1 MRVKLYSLIVFLRSL
16 STGLLAPVLSL
27 LLIDKGASLSNI
39 SIIMGIYSLTVVV
52 LELPTGILADVIGRK
67 KIFCLSLIVALFGY
81 SVILIGQGMI
91 FLCIG
96 IIFYGTSRALSSGS
110 FDALFIDSYIETFGK
125 DKLHKITVRLSVL
138 DSLGLSLGALTG
150 GVLPKFSQN
159 LIVDIG
165 TFDLNLVAEILLII
179 IVLLLSVVFISEN
192 SKSEIKKNI
201 SLKNHIKD
209 SSLIVIKNR
218 TIKCIFISAFATGF
232 FLLTIET
239 YWQPH
244 FTSLLPDNSMY
255 WLLGII
261 SFLYFAS
268 SIFGSIIS
276 EKIIERYNLDF
287 KKMYLILR
295 TMLVS
300 SLIVAALQLNAY
312 SFIVFYTLIY
322 LFLGMSNI
330 PENVILNSEI
340 PGNIRASVLS
350 VNSLVLQMG
359 GLTGSLINSFIIN
372 YISIPVLWMIA
383 AGVILFAVLIISKYF
398 ILDRHREMQDDYKK
412 LMP

>member
-16 STGLLAPVLSL
+16 STGLLVPVLSL

-192 SKSEIKKNI
+192 SKSDIKKNI

-383 AGVILFAVLIISKYF
+383 AGIIFITILIISKNF
-398 ILDRHREMQDDYKK
+398 IFDRHREVQNRYE
-412 LMP
+412 

>member
-16 STGLLAPVLSL
+16 STGLLVPVLSL

-383 AGVILFAVLIISKYF
+383 AGVIFITILIISKNF
-398 ILDRHREMQDDYKK
+398 IFDRHREVQNRYE
-412 LMP
+412 

>member
-16 STGLLAPVLSL
+16 STGLLVPVLSL

-67 KIFCLSLIVALFGY
+67 KIFCLSLIVALLGY
-81 SVILIGQGMI
+81 SVIIIGHGMI

-165 TFDLNLVAEILLII
+165 TFDLNLIAEILLII

-276 EKIIERYNLDF
+276 EKIIEKYNLDL

-300 SLIVAALQLNAY
+300 SLIITSLQLNAY

-322 LFLGMSNI
+322 LLLGMSNV

-340 PGNIRASVLS
+340 PSKIRASVLS
-350 VNSLVLQMG
+350 VNSLVLQLG

-372 YISIPVLWMIA
+372 YISIPALWMIA
-383 AGVILFAVLIISKYF
+383 AGVILITILIISKHF
-398 ILDRHREMQDDYKK
+398 IFNKNNEIQHVQ
-412 LMP
+412 

>member
-1 MRVKLYSLIVFLRSL
+1 MKVKLYSLIVFLKSF
-16 STGLLAPVLSL
+16 STGLLVPVLSL

-67 KIFCLSLIVALFGY
+67 KIFCLSLIVALLGY

-96 IIFYGTSRALSSGS
+96 IIFYGCSRALSSGS

-150 GVLPKFSQN
+150 GLLPKFSLN

-165 TFDLNLVAEILLII
+165 IFDLNLIVEILLII
-179 IVLLLSVVFISEN
+179 IVLLLSVIFISEN
-192 SKSEIKKNI
+192 YKSEIRRHI
-201 SLKNHIKD
+201 SLKDHMKD
-209 SSLIVIKNR
+209 SSLIVLKNK

-261 SFLYFAS
+261 SFLCFAS
-268 SIFGSIIS
+268 SILGSVIS
-276 EKIIERYNLDF
+276 EKIIEKYNFDL
-287 KKMYLILR
+287 KKSYLILR
-295 TMLVS
+295 TVLVS
-300 SLIVAALQLNAY
+300 SLIFVALQLNAY
-312 SFIVFYTLIY
+312 SFIVFYSLVY
-322 LFLGMSNI
+322 LFLGMSNV

-340 PGNIRASVLS
+340 PSEIRASVLS
-350 VNSLVLQMG
+350 VNSLILQLG
-359 GLTGSLINSFIIN
+359 GLTGSFINSIIIN
-372 YISIPVLWMIA
+372 FISIPVLWMIA
-383 AGVILFAVLIISKYF
+383 AGVIFITILIISKYF
-398 ILDRHREMQDDYKK
+398 IFIRHREIQRDHD
-412 LMP
+412 

>member
-16 STGLLAPVLSL
+16 STGLLVPVLSL

-150 GVLPKFSQN
+150 GVLPKFSQS

-192 SKSEIKKNI
+192 SKSDIKKNI

-383 AGVILFAVLIISKYF
+383 AGVIFITILIISKNF
-398 ILDRHREMQDDYKK
+398 IFDRHREVQNRYE
-412 LMP
+412 

>member
-16 STGLLAPVLSL
+16 STGLLVPVLSL

-383 AGVILFAVLIISKYF
+383 AGVIFITILIISKKF
-398 ILDRHREMQDDYKK
+398 IFDRHREVQNRYE
-412 LMP
+412 

>member
-16 STGLLAPVLSL
+16 STGLLVPVLSL
-27 LLIDKGASLSNI
+27 LLIDKGASLSYI

-67 KIFCLSLIVALFGY
+67 KIFCLSLIVALLGY
-81 SVILIGQGMI
+81 SVILIGHGMI

-165 TFDLNLVAEILLII
+165 TFDLNLIAEILLII

-201 SLKNHIKD
+201 SLQNHIKD

-276 EKIIERYNLDF
+276 EKIIERYNLDL

-398 ILDRHREMQDDYKK
+398 ILDRHREVQNRYE
-412 LMP
+412 

>member
-16 STGLLAPVLSL
+16 STGLLVPVLSL

-159 LIVDIG
+159 LIVDSG

-383 AGVILFAVLIISKYF
+383 AGVIFITILIISKNF
-398 ILDRHREMQDDYKK
+398 IFDRHREVQNRYE
-412 LMP
+412 

>member
-16 STGLLAPVLSL
+16 STGLLVPVLSL

-165 TFDLNLVAEILLII
+165 TFDLNLIAEILLII

-383 AGVILFAVLIISKYF
+383 AGVIFITILIISKNF
-398 ILDRHREMQDDYKK
+398 IFDRHREVQNRYE
-412 LMP
+412 

>member
-16 STGLLAPVLSL
+16 STGLLVPVLSL

-67 KIFCLSLIVALFGY
+67 KIFCASLIVSLLGY
-81 SVILIGQGMI
+81 SVILIGHGMI

-96 IIFYGTSRALSSGS
+96 IIFYGCSRALSSGS

-159 LIVDIG
+159 LILDIG
-165 TFDLNLVAEILLII
+165 TFDLNLIAEILLII
-179 IVLLLSVVFISEN
+179 IVLLLSVVFILEN

-201 SLKNHIKD
+201 SLKVHMKG
-209 SSLIVIKNR
+209 SSLYVMKNK

-276 EKIIERYNLDF
+276 EKIIEKYNLDL

-300 SLIVAALQLNAY
+300 SLIITSLQLNAY

-322 LFLGMSNI
+322 LLLGMSNV

-340 PGNIRASVLS
+340 PSKIRASVLS
-350 VNSLVLQMG
+350 VNSLVLQLG
-359 GLTGSLINSFIIN
+359 GLAGSLINSFIIN
-372 YISIPVLWMIA
+372 YISIPALWMIA
-383 AGVILFAVLIISKYF
+383 AGVILITILIISKHF
-398 ILDRHREMQDDYKK
+398 IFNKNNEIQHVQ
-412 LMP
+412 

>member
-16 STGLLAPVLSL
+16 STGLLVPVLSL

-150 GVLPKFSQN
+150 GVLPKFSQS

-383 AGVILFAVLIISKYF
+383 AGVIFITILIISKNF
-398 ILDRHREMQDDYKK
+398 IFDRHREVQNRYE
-412 LMP
+412 

>member
-16 STGLLAPVLSL
+16 STGLLVPVLSL

-287 KKMYLILR
+287 KKMYLVLR

>member
-1 MRVKLYSLIVFLRSL
+1 MRVKLYSLIVFLKSFT
-16 STGLLAPVLSL
+16 TGLLVPVLSL

-67 KIFCLSLIVALFGY
+67 KIFCLSLIVSLLGY
-81 SVILIGQGMI
+81 SIILIVQGMI
-91 FLCIG
+91 LLCIG
-96 IIFYGTSRALSSGS
+96 ILFYGTSRALSSGS
-110 FDALFIDSYIETFGK
+110 FDALFIDSYIDTFGR
-125 DKLHKITVRLSVL
+125 DKLHKITARLSVL

-150 GVLPKFSQN
+150 GILPKYSQN
-159 LIVDIG
+159 LIVSVG
-165 TFDLNLVAEILLII
+165 TFDLNLIVEIVLVI
-179 IVLLLSVVFISEN
+179 IVLLLAVAFISEN
-192 SKSEIKKNI
+192 HKSEIRKHI
-201 SLKNHIKD
+201 SLKGHIED
-209 SSLIVIKNR
+209 ISVLVMKNK
-218 TIKCIFISAFATGF
+218 TIKCIFIAAFATGF

-261 SFLYFAS
+261 SFSYFAS
-268 SIFGSIIS
+268 GILGSIIS
-276 EKIIERYNLDF
+276 EKIIEKYNLDL
-287 KKMYLILR
+287 KKSYLIIR

-300 SLIVAALQLNAY
+300 TLIFAALQLNAY

-322 LFLGMSNI
+322 LFLGMANV

-340 PGNIRASVLS
+340 PSKIRASALS
-350 VNSLVLQMG
+350 VNSLILQLG

-383 AGVILFAVLIISKYF
+383 AGVVFITILLISKQF
-398 ILDRHREMQDDYKK
+398 IFIKNKEIQQDCN
-412 LMP
+412 

>member
-16 STGLLAPVLSL
+16 STGLLVPVLSL

-276 EKIIERYNLDF
+276 EKIIERYNIDF

-383 AGVILFAVLIISKYF
+383 AGVIFITILIISKNF
-398 ILDRHREMQDDYKK
+398 IFDRHREVQNRYE
-412 LMP
+412 

>member
-16 STGLLAPVLSL
+16 STGLLVPVLSL

-67 KIFCLSLIVALFGY
+67 KIFCASLIVSLLGY
-81 SVILIGQGMI
+81 SVILIGHGMT

-96 IIFYGTSRALSSGS
+96 IIFYGCSRALSSGS

-159 LIVDIG
+159 LILDIG
-165 TFDLNLVAEILLII
+165 TFDLNLIAEILLII
-179 IVLLLSVVFISEN
+179 IVLLLSVVFILEN

-201 SLKNHIKD
+201 SLKVHMKG
-209 SSLIVIKNR
+209 SSLYVMKNK

-276 EKIIERYNLDF
+276 EKIIEKYNLDL
-287 KKMYLILR
+287 KKIYLILR

-300 SLIVAALQLNAY
+300 SLIITSLQLNAY

-322 LFLGMSNI
+322 LLLGMSNV

-340 PGNIRASVLS
+340 PSKIRASVLS
-350 VNSLVLQMG
+350 VNSLVLQLG

-372 YISIPVLWMIA
+372 YISIPALWMIA
-383 AGVILFAVLIISKYF
+383 AGVILITILIISKHF
-398 ILDRHREMQDDYKK
+398 IFNKNNEIQHVQ
-412 LMP
+412 

>member
-1 MRVKLYSLIVFLRSL
+1 MRVKLYSLIVFLKSF
-16 STGLLAPVLSL
+16 STGLLVPVLSL
-27 LLIDKGASLSNI
+27 LFIDKGASLSNI
-39 SIIMGIYSLTVVV
+39 SKIMGIYSLTVVI

-67 KIFCLSLIVALFGY
+67 KIFCLSLIVSLIGY

-125 DKLHKITVRLSVL
+125 DKLHKIIARLSVL

-150 GVLPKFSQN
+150 GLLPKYSQN

-165 TFDLNLVAEILLII
+165 TFELNLIVEIVLVI
-179 IVLLLSVVFISEN
+179 IVLLLAVAFISEN
-192 SKSEIKKNI
+192 HKYEKSKQITLKDHIEDI
-201 SLKNHIKD
+201 SVL
-209 SSLIVIKNR
+209 VMKNR
-218 TIKCIFISAFATGF
+218 TIKCIFIAAFATGF

-261 SFLYFAS
+261 SFLCFAS
-268 SIFGSIIS
+268 SILGSIIS
-276 EKIIERYNLDF
+276 EKIIEKYNLDL
-287 KKMYLILR
+287 KKSYLILR
-295 TMLVS
+295 TMLAS
-300 SLIVAALQLNAY
+300 SLIFAALQLNAF
-312 SFIVFYTLIY
+312 SFIAFYTSIY
-322 LFLGMSNI
+322 LFLGMSNV

-340 PGNIRASVLS
+340 PSEIRASSLS
-350 VNSLVLQMG
+350 VNSLIIQLG
-359 GLTGSLINSFIIN
+359 GLIGSFINSFIIN
-372 YISIPVLWMIA
+372 YISIQTLWIIA
-383 AGVILFAVLIISKYF
+383 ACVIFITILIISKHF
-398 ILDRHREMQDDYKK
+398 IFNRQKEIQQDYN
-412 LMP
+412 